1 MEPNSGDDESDGDD
15 GDTLLVYGSYGY
27 TGRLIVERALD
38 GDDGPG
44 PEELVLAGRTPEK
57 LEAQAAR
64 HDVDARAFTLDHPG
78 IVRRRV
84 ADADVVLNCA
94 GPFERTQEPLV
105 DACIATGTHYLDIT
119 GEIEVFQAVAA
130 RDEEAR
136 TAGSVLMPGVGFDV
150 VPTDCLAAHLAEALP
165 GADHLA
171 LSVDSL
177 GRPSAGTLKTMVR
190 GMGDASAVREAGRIR
205 RVPLGSRTR
214 TVDFGDG
221 GRTAVAFPAGDVST
235 AYRTTGIEN
244 VEFYAPVPPSAL
256 RWLRAAR
263 GSSWLLT
270 PPVKYL
276 LESIVDAA
284 VDGPDEDDLRR
295 GQSVVWGEVT
305 DGEETYEALLRTPN
319 AYALTAATALESAR
333 RVLAG
338 EVDPGYHTPAGAFG
352 PDYALTFDGVD
363 RRDARRVD
371 SAPQA

>member
-1 MEPNSGDDESDGDD
+1 
-15 GDTLLVYGSYGY
+15 
-27 TGRLIVERALD
+27 
-38 GDDGPG
+38 
-44 PEELVLAGRTPEK
+44 
-57 LEAQAAR
+57 
-64 HDVDARAFTLDHPG
+64 
-78 IVRRRV
+78 
-84 ADADVVLNCA
+84 
-94 GPFERTQEPLV
+94 
-105 DACIATGTHYLDIT
+105 
-119 GEIEVFQAVAA
+119 
-130 RDEEAR
+130 
-136 TAGSVLMPGVGFDV
+136 
-150 VPTDCLAAHLAEALP
+150 
-165 GADHLA
+165 
-171 LSVDSL
+171 
-177 GRPSAGTLKTMVR
+177 MVR

-221 GRTAVAFPAGDVST
+221 ERTAVAFPAGDVST

-256 RWLRAAR
+256 RWLRAVQ

-270 PPVKYL
+270 PPVKRL
-276 LESIVDAA
+276 LESMVDAT
-284 VDGPDEDDLRR
+284 VDGPDEDDLQR

-305 DGEETYEALLRTPN
+305 DGEETYDALLRTPN

-338 EVDPGYHTPAGAFG
+338 EADPGYHTPAGAFG